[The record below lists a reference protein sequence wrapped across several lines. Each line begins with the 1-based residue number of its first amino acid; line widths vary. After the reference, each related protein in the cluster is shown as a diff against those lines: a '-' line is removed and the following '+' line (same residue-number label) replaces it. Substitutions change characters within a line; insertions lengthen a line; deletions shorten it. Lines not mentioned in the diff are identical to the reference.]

1 MMSLDPGQRS
11 FTMIRGGRCA
21 MDLFSVRVRCVVSWL
36 RCAAPAPVPCSALG
50 LLTKDIKGQIDI
62 AHCLYLESSPAM

>member
-1 MMSLDPGQRS
+1 
-11 FTMIRGGRCA
+11 